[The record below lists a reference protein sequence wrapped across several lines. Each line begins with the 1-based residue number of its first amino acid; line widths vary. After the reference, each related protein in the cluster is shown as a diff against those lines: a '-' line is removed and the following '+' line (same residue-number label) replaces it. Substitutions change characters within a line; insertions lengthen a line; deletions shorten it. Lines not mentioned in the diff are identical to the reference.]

1 MNANELADKL
11 QELDS
16 KLHLIELF
24 KSATMLR
31 QQQAEIEELE
41 TGLKNVWKVVE
52 GKQTEIDR
60 LNYDLD
66 GFKQNFFVS
75 GFHLQI
81 KMANEQL
88 LKQQE
93 QIDALKSELDRAVE
107 LYTDKAIENEALE
120 QQLKKEIQARA
131 DALDDLNNRMMKFMK
146 SYNEMAYKLEEVGGA
161 YTHPVKE
168 QDTDCQYCKQG
179 CIRCDAR
186 KQLTDEEIQL
196 LINDVRDYDIDT
208 HDLFE
213 FAKAILRK
221 AQEK

>member
-11 QELDS
+11 LGSLTMEYDCDKYMEQA
-16 KLHLIELF
+16 
-24 KSATMLR
+24 ATMLR

-60 LNYDLD
+60 LNYDME

-88 LKQQE
+88 VKQQE

-107 LYTDKAIENEALE
+107 LYTDKAIENEAL
-120 QQLKKEIQARA
+120 KELLANEGIVVGH
-131 DALDDLNNRMMKFMK
+131 DYLN
-146 SYNEMAYKLEEVGGA
+146 
-161 YTHPVKE
+161 
-168 QDTDCQYCKQG
+168 DC
-179 CIRCDAR
+179 IA
-186 KQLTDEEIQL
+186 TM
-196 LINDVRDYDIDT
+196 
-208 HDLFE
+208 
-213 FAKAILRK
+213 RK

>member
-1 MNANELADKL
+1 MTANELADKL
-11 QELDS
+11 LGSLTMEYDCDKYMEQA
-16 KLHLIELF
+16 
-24 KSATMLR
+24 ATMLR

-60 LNYDLD
+60 LNYDME

-107 LYTDKAIENEALE
+107 LYTDKAIENEVLE
-120 QQLKKEIQARA
+120 KELTEAGGMIGVLREYISDLENGLDSSIKLNKAQA
-131 DALDDLNNRMMKFMK
+131 
-146 SYNEMAYKLEEVGGA
+146 
-161 YTHPVKE
+161 
-168 QDTDCQYCKQG
+168 
-179 CIRCDAR
+179 
-186 KQLTDEEIQL
+186 
-196 LINDVRDYDIDT
+196 
-208 HDLFE
+208 
-213 FAKAILRK
+213 LRK

>member
-11 QELDS
+11 LGSLTMEYDCDKYMEQA
-16 KLHLIELF
+16 
-24 KSATMLR
+24 ATMLR

-60 LNYDLD
+60 LNYDME

-107 LYTDKAIENEALE
+107 LYTDKAIENEALHRFIDE
-120 QQLKKEIQARA
+120 RGETGQLI
-131 DALDDLNNRMMKFMK
+131 
-146 SYNEMAYKLEEVGGA
+146 
-161 YTHPVKE
+161 
-168 QDTDCQYCKQG
+168 
-179 CIRCDAR
+179 IW
-186 KQLTDEEIQL
+186 
-196 LINDVRDYDIDT
+196 
-208 HDLFE
+208 
-213 FAKAILRK
+213 K
-221 AQEK
+221 AQKK